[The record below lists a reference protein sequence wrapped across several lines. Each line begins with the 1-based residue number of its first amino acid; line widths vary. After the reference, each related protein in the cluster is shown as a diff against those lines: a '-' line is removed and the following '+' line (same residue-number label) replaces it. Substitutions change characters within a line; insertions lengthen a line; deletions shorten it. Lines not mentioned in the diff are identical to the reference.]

1 MSDVLCFCETQ
12 DMTATQLRCV
22 LPIALGVVLLIGC
35 DRSPVPLGS
44 NYPAVTPERLNG
56 STSSHR
62 TGQHDFEFT
71 WTFNATS
78 FVIEGRAIPTDLI
91 AAMLGPDEKAT
102 KIEGAWEIRD
112 GIIHFVVDTEDTE
125 PARECS
131 MRIYSTGPIR
141 IESLEAQ
148 YVF

>member
-1 MSDVLCFCETQ
+1 
-12 DMTATQLRCV
+12 MTAIQLRCV
-22 LPIALGVVLLIGC
+22 LPITLGVVLLLGC
-35 DRSPVPLGS
+35 DRSPAPVGGS
-44 NYPAVTPERLNG
+44 YPAVTPERLTG
-56 STSSHR
+56 STSSQR

-71 WTFNATS
+71 WTFDATS
-78 FVIEGRAIPTDLI
+78 FVIEGNAIPSDLI
-91 AAMLGPDEKAT
+91 TAMLGPDVKAT

-141 IESLEAQ
+141 IESSAAQ

>member
-1 MSDVLCFCETQ
+1 
-12 DMTATQLRCV
+12 MTAIQLRCV
-22 LPIALGVVLLIGC
+22 LPITLGVVLLLGC
-35 DRSPVPLGS
+35 DCSLAPDGGS
-44 NYPAVTPERLNG
+44 YRAVTPEKLTG
-56 STSSHR
+56 STSSQR

-71 WTFNATS
+71 WTFDATS
-78 FVIEGRAIPTDLI
+78 FVIEGNAIPSDLI
-91 AAMLGPDEKAT
+91 TAMLGPDVKAT

-112 GIIHFVVDTEDTE
+112 GIICFVVGTEDKV

-141 IESLEAQ
+141 IESSEAQ